1 MNSVTRLNTEC
12 IKCLLSKYLK
22 NFPDNINEE
31 TKIQYIQKV
40 LSIIAEA
47 DKNMS
52 APELTEK
59 ILTLQKELLGY
70 STDYSAIKSH
80 FNSLVMSVEGE
91 IEDKINASNDKFKT
105 ALLYAMSGNFI
116 DFGAM
121 ESVDESRLFETLD
134 NAENIEISKTEV
146 ENLRQE
152 IMNAQNLV
160 YLIDNCGEI
169 VLDKLF
175 IKIIKKFNPK
185 IKVDVIV
192 RGQAVLNDCTIEDAA
207 ETDMYSVADVIP
219 NGTAIAGTVLE
230 KISLEAK
237 TIIDN
242 ADLIISKGQGNFET
256 LHHSGKN
263 IYYLF
268 LCKCN
273 MFARRFNVKPYSGIL
288 INDSRIEFLNSVK
301 TNYLNIL

>member
-1 MNSVTRLNTEC
+1 MSIKRLNSEC

-22 NFPDNINEE
+22 NFPDNIDEE
-31 TKIQYIQKV
+31 TKIQYMQKV
-40 LSIIAEA
+40 LSIIAAA
-47 DKNMS
+47 DKRMS

-80 FNSLVMSVEGE
+80 FNSLVMSIEGE
-91 IEDKINASNDKFKT
+91 IEDKINASTDKFKT

-134 NAENIEISKTEV
+134 NAENIEISRTEI

-152 IMNAQNLV
+152 IMKAKNLV
-160 YLIDNCGEI
+160 YLTDNCGEI

-192 RGQAVLNDCTIEDAA
+192 RGQAVLNDCTIEDAK
-207 ETDMYSVADVIP
+207 EIYMYSVADVIS
-219 NGTAIAGTVLE
+219 NGTAVAGTCLNR
-230 KISLEAK
+230 ISIEAK
-237 TIIDN
+237 NLIDT
-242 ADLIISKGQGNFET
+242 ADIIISKGQGNFET
-256 LHHSGKN
+256 LHHCGKN

-268 LCKCN
+268 LCKCK
-273 MFARRFNVKPYSGIL
+273 MFAERFDVKQFSGII
-288 INDSRIEFLNSVK
+288 INDLRIKF
-301 TNYLNIL
+301 

>member
-1 MNSVTRLNTEC
+1 MNSITRINSEC
-12 IKCLLSKYLK
+12 IKCLLGKYFK
-22 NFPDNINEE
+22 NFPDNIDEE
-31 TKIQYIQKV
+31 TKIQYMQKV
-40 LSIIAEA
+40 LSIIAAA
-47 DKNMS
+47 DKRMS

-105 ALLYAMSGNFI
+105 ALLYAISGNFI

-121 ESVDESRLFETLD
+121 ESVDEESLFETLD
-134 NAENIEISKTEV
+134 NAENIEINKTEV

-152 IMNAQNLV
+152 IINAKNLV
-160 YLIDNCGEI
+160 YLTDNCGEI

-192 RGQAVLNDCTIEDAA
+192 RGQAVLNDCTIEDAK
-207 ETDMYSVADVIP
+207 EIDMYSVADVIS
-219 NGTAIAGTVLE
+219 NGTAVAGTCLNR
-230 KISLEAK
+230 ISIEAK
-237 TIIDN
+237 NLIDT
-242 ADLIISKGQGNFET
+242 ADIIISKGQGNFET
-256 LHHSGKN
+256 LHHCGKN

-268 LCKCN
+268 LCKCK
-273 MFARRFNVKPYSGIL
+273 MFAERFDVKQFSGII
-288 INDSRIEFLNSVK
+288 INDLRIKF
-301 TNYLNIL
+301 

>member
-1 MNSVTRLNTEC
+1 MVVERLNSQC
-12 IKCLLSKYLK
+12 IICLLDKYLK
-22 NFPDNINEE
+22 NIPDSIDEK
-31 TKIQYIQKV
+31 TKIQYMQKV
-40 LSIIAEA
+40 LSIISEA
-47 DKNMS
+47 DKSMS

-91 IEDKINASNDKFKT
+91 IEEKINASTDKFKT

-152 IMNAQNLV
+152 IINAKNLV
-160 YLIDNCGEI
+160 YLTDNCGEI
-169 VLDKLF
+169 VPDKLF

-192 RGQAVLNDCTIEDAA
+192 RGQAVLNDCTIEDAK
-207 ETDMYSVADVIP
+207 EIDMYSVADVIS
-219 NGTAIAGTVLE
+219 NGTAVAGTCLNR
-230 KISLEAK
+230 ISIEAK
-237 TIIDN
+237 NLIDT
-242 ADLIISKGQGNFET
+242 ADIIISKGQGNFET
-256 LHHSGKN
+256 LHHCGKN

-268 LCKCN
+268 LCKCK
-273 MFARRFNVKPYSGIL
+273 MFAERFDVKQFSGII
-288 INDSRIEFLNSVK
+288 INDLRIKF
-301 TNYLNIL
+301 

>member
-1 MNSVTRLNTEC
+1 MVVERLNSQC
-12 IKCLLSKYLK
+12 IICLLDKYLK
-22 NFPDNINEE
+22 NIPDSIDEK
-31 TKIQYIQKV
+31 TKIQYMQKV
-40 LSIIAEA
+40 LSIIAAA
-47 DKNMS
+47 DKRMS

-80 FNSLVMSVEGE
+80 FNSLVMSIEGE
-91 IEDKINASNDKFKT
+91 IEDKINASTDKFKT

-134 NAENIEISKTEV
+134 NAEKIEINKTEV

-152 IMNAQNLV
+152 IMKAKNLV
-160 YLIDNCGEI
+160 YLADNCGEI

-192 RGQAVLNDCTIEDAA
+192 RGQAVLNDCTIEDAK
-207 ETDMYSVADVIP
+207 EIDMYSVADVIS
-219 NGTAIAGTVLE
+219 NGTAVAGTCLNR
-230 KISLEAK
+230 ISIEAK
-237 TIIDN
+237 NLIDT
-242 ADLIISKGQGNFET
+242 ADIIISKGQGNFET
-256 LHHSGKN
+256 LHHCGKN

-268 LCKCN
+268 LCKCK
-273 MFARRFNVKPYSGIL
+273 MFAERFDVKQFSGII
-288 INDSRIEFLNSVK
+288 INDFIIKF
-301 TNYLNIL
+301 

>member
-1 MNSVTRLNTEC
+1 MNSITRINSEC
-12 IKCLLSKYLK
+12 IKCLLGKYLK
-22 NFPDNINEE
+22 NFPDNIDEE
-31 TKIQYIQKV
+31 TKIQYMQKV
-40 LSIIAEA
+40 LSIIAAA
-47 DKNMS
+47 DKRMS

-80 FNSLVMSVEGE
+80 FNSLVMSIEGE
-91 IEDKINASNDKFKT
+91 IEEKINSSTDKFKT

-121 ESVDESRLFETLD
+121 ESVDEESLFETLD
-134 NAENIEISKTEV
+134 NAENIEINKTEV

-152 IMNAQNLV
+152 IINAKNLV
-160 YLIDNCGEI
+160 YLTDNCGEI

-192 RGQAVLNDCTIEDAA
+192 RGQTVLNDCTIEDAK
-207 ETDMYSVADVIP
+207 EIDMYSVADVIS
-219 NGTAIAGTVLE
+219 NGTAVAGTCLNR
-230 KISLEAK
+230 ISIEAK
-237 TIIDN
+237 NLIDT
-242 ADLIISKGQGNFET
+242 ADIIISKGQGNFET
-256 LHHSGKN
+256 LHHCSKN

-268 LCKCN
+268 LCKCK
-273 MFARRFNVKPYSGIL
+273 MFAERFDVKQFSGII
-288 INDSRIEFLNSVK
+288 INDLRIKF
-301 TNYLNIL
+301 

>member
-1 MNSVTRLNTEC
+1 MNSITRLNSEC

-22 NFPDNINEE
+22 NFSDNIDEE
-31 TKIQYIQKV
+31 TKIQYMQKV
-40 LSIIAEA
+40 LSIIAAA
-47 DKNMS
+47 DKSMS

-80 FNSLVMSVEGE
+80 FNSLVMSIEGG
-91 IEDKINASNDKFKT
+91 IEDKINASTDKFKT

-134 NAENIEISKTEV
+134 NAENIEISMTEI

-152 IMNAQNLV
+152 IINAKNLV
-160 YLIDNCGEI
+160 YLTDNCGEI

-192 RGQAVLNDCTIEDAA
+192 RGQAVLNDCTIEDAK
-207 ETDMYSVADVIP
+207 EIDMYSVADVIS
-219 NGTAIAGTVLE
+219 NGTAVAGTCLNR
-230 KISLEAK
+230 ISIEAK
-237 TIIDN
+237 NLIDT
-242 ADLIISKGQGNFET
+242 ADIIISKGQGNFET
-256 LHHSGKN
+256 LHHCGKN
-263 IYYLF
+263 IYFLF
-268 LCKCN
+268 LCKCK
-273 MFARRFNVKPYSGIL
+273 MFAERFDVKQFSGII
-288 INDSRIEFLNSVK
+288 INDLRIKF
-301 TNYLNIL
+301 